1 MGQNNSSQLRSDK
14 TSATGSSPWTSERS
28 ELSDGPIPTLQSSL
42 MRTQVKRDPLRFY
55 EVIKVIGEGSIG
67 SVSKVQKRS
76 SALGGSARSDFV
88 LTERR
93 LKCCFGFRLPF
104 FTGKRDAF
112 DESAN
117 DIDKNTTTENS
128 TATTRKKKYETKK
141 STSSMISYGHKELI
155 FALKTIHLD
164 KVRNPSLK
172 LEMMNEIA
180 ILQNLDHPNIVKA
193 IETFDYSNQ
202 MFLLLELCNGGDLY
216 ARDPYTEEQANDIV
230 RSILDAIGYMH
241 SRGITH
247 RDLKYENIMF
257 ASPTSN
263 AVKIIDFGLSKKYA
277 PEQHMHDAGK

>member
-1 MGQNNSSQLRSDK
+1 MVNNSSQVSWEK
-14 TSATGSSPWTSERS
+14 TSATGSSQWTSERS
-28 ELSDGPIPTLQSSL
+28 DMSDGPIPSLHGSL

-55 EVIKVIGEGSIG
+55 EVVKIIGQGSIG

-88 LTERR
+88 SMERR
-93 LKCCFGFRLPF
+93 HKCCFGFGLSF
-104 FTGKRDAF
+104 FPSKRDVF
-112 DESAN
+112 DET
-117 DIDKNTTTENS
+117 DMDKNTPKEKVTAS
-128 TATTRKKKYETKK
+128 TRQQKYKTKK

-155 FALKTIHLD
+155 FALKTIHMD
-164 KVRNPSLK
+164 KVSDPTLK

-216 ARDPYTEEQANDIV
+216 ARDPYTEEQAHEIV
-230 RSILDAIGYMH
+230 HSILDAIGYMH

-277 PEQHMHDAGK
+277 PQQHMHDTGK

>member
-1 MGQNNSSQLRSDK
+1 MGQNSSQVRSEK
-14 TSATGSSPWTSERS
+14 TSATRSSPWTSERS
-28 ELSDGPIPTLQSSL
+28 EISDGPIPSLQSSL

-104 FTGKRDAF
+104 FHSKRDIF
-112 DESAN
+112 DEAN
-117 DIDKNTTTENS
+117 MDKNTTTEHS
-128 TATTRKKKYETKK
+128 TASTRKNKYKAKK

-155 FALKTIHLD
+155 FALKTIHMD
-164 KVRNPSLK
+164 KVRDPSLK

-193 IETFDYSNQ
+193 METFDYNNQ

-216 ARDPYTEEQANDIV
+216 ARDPYSEEQANEIV